1 MGWVVGCGVDIWSVR
16 AGAPN
21 PVSADVPFG
30 IDDCGAFLIHLSKIP
45 GIFLVKINFPVKLM
59 FFLDFLIY
67 NDSISPVTTLY
78 INFVCARC
86 ANPSGSW
93 GRQIH

>member
-1 MGWVVGCGVDIWSVR
+1 MGQGVGCGVDIWSVR

-30 IDDCGAFLIHLSKIP
+30 IDDCRAFLIHLSKIP